1 MRCSVSQAWICDR
14 VGGNYT
20 SLVCGTAAI
29 SAAAAASLLAYS
41 AAAASTALAV
51 ACVRAVNAATARPTA
66 AWAPPTAAVVGWNGC
81 PSGGGART
89 LSSVLRPLHWLAVA
103 ATCWILTRSSPAF
116 ILGKFNSEL
125 QGGNSSQVEPTTA
138 GPGDRSSC

>member
-14 VGGNYT
+14 VGSNYT

-81 PSGGGART
+81 PQRRWCKDAEFSA
-89 LSSVLRPLHWLAVA
+89 
-103 ATCWILTRSSPAF
+103 SPAP
-116 ILGKFNSEL
+116 L
-125 QGGNSSQVEPTTA
+125 A
-138 GPGDRSSC
+138 GRSRYLLDIDPQLTGFHPRKV

>member
-14 VGGNYT
+14 VGSNYT

-29 SAAAAASLLAYS
+29 SA

>member
-1 MRCSVSQAWICDR
+1 MRRHPRSQAQRHHD
-14 VGGNYT
+14 G
-20 SLVCGTAAI
+20 
-29 SAAAAASLLAYS
+29 LLAGLRGLL
-41 AAAASTALAV
+41 ASGELGQHRGLPVTVVVSTTLKELE
-51 ACVRAVNAATARPTA
+51 AATG
-66 AWAPPTAAVVGWNGC
+66 WAPPTAAVVGWNGC

>member
-1 MRCSVSQAWICDR
+1 MFGVPGVDMRQGRQQLHQPRLRHGRHLGRCGRLV
-14 VGGNYT
+14 VG
-20 SLVCGTAAI
+20 I
-29 SAAAAASLLAYS
+29 P

>member
-14 VGGNYT
+14 VGSNYT

-29 SAAAAASLLAYS
+29 S
-41 AAAASTALAV
+41 AASTALAV

>member
-1 MRCSVSQAWICDR
+1 MFGVPGVDMRQGR
-14 VGGNYT
+14 QQ
-20 SLVCGTAAI
+20 LHQPRLRTAAI